1 MPQRQPVG
9 GESLV
14 QVIGGE
20 VGAEHAGLMR
30 ALDQGDSCC
39 PARVPLCVPLMFYTM
54 LNLVAQFL
62 PDTRGPAEAAY
73 PEAILKN

>member
-1 MPQRQPVG
+1 
-9 GESLV
+9 
-14 QVIGGE
+14 
-20 VGAEHAGLMR
+20 MR

-54 LNLVAQFL
+54 LDLVAQFL